1 MTPTTSPLLS
11 SQNLSKRFGPRWLFR
26 DLSFELHT
34 GECLIIQG
42 RNGSGKSTLLR
53 LLAGLD
59 RPSDGTVQLG
69 FDDYRTELS
78 LCALEQATFPNL
90 TVLEH
95 LEIAATMRGMQEWTP
110 ESSIELIHKVGLQ
123 DHTKHASQHLS
134 SGLRSRLKIALAIQP
149 RPKILIWDEPGV
161 ALDDSGRLL
170 IESVVKEQKERGALV
185 IATNDA
191 SETRFGTHLLNLD
204 EGSI

>member
-1 MTPTTSPLLS
+1 
-11 SQNLSKRFGPRWLFR
+11 
-26 DLSFELHT
+26 
-34 GECLIIQG
+34 
-42 RNGSGKSTLLR
+42 

-59 RPSDGTVQLG
+59 RPTDGTVQLS

-95 LEIAATMRGMQEWTP
+95 LEIAATMRGMREWTP